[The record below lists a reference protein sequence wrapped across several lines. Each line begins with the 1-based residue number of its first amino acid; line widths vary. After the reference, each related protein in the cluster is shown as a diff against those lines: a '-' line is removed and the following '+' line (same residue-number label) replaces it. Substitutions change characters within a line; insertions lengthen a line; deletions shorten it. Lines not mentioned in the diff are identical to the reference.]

1 MSAPVTRRRFLDSGL
16 ALSGLAA
23 TIENAAATPAQAQDD
38 AGADGPPLR
47 QLLARLRSAA
57 GAAMVGFA
65 LPGGVAGGT
74 VQRKLGEQPS
84 ILDFGAVADDRT
96 DNAPALQRAI
106 DSVHRAGGGTL
117 LLPVGT
123 FLFREP
129 VRLRPQVRLQ
139 GSGTASILHF
149 VNAARGNALYGKGM
163 QGAPLRGVALR
174 DFTLLGDARFARG
187 TPDVINGCGVIL
199 TFADECET
207 TGLSVIGFSDAGIA
221 FLDGNRNSATHCHVD
236 QTAQGISFLA
246 AAVSVTGNLAIGNR
260 ITRTGEYN
268 GLHLEG
274 GFGGKSRAEVRHTS
288 LVGNTVSDT
297 WEAGINIEL
306 APYTSCVGNTV
317 ERSGQGRS
325 DIAMGI
331 KVYGGYGSAVCG
343 NTVTGSSG
351 FGLVIGANSGNC
363 AVSGNVTAGNRA
375 ALLLTDSGAQVSNDV
390 VIGGNAFTEGDIET
404 AGNVRT
410 LNSIPSMRLR
420 NRDDPDPRA
429 LDWYEEG
436 RFDPAVEG
444 NTPSPTPRYT
454 VRDGRFTR
462 IGNVVHVS
470 VSLGWRAERRSGS
483 MRISGLP
490 YAAAAA
496 GVLAASWRTA
506 TGEVAGCARIEP
518 RERRLTV
525 TAPPAGTGEYTLSV
539 TGQYLA
545 AT

>member
-1 MSAPVTRRRFLDSGL
+1 MPSPVTRRNFLDKGL

-23 TIENAAATPAQAQDD
+23 TIDHAEAKPVQSKNDAAADTPQ
-38 AGADGPPLR
+38 LR
-47 QLLARLRSAA
+47 QLLTRLRSAA
-57 GAAMVGFA
+57 GAAMVGFV
-65 LPGGVAGGT
+65 LPGGAGSGT
-74 VQRKLGEQPS
+74 VHRKLSEQPS
-84 ILDFGAVADDRT
+84 ILDFGAIADDRT
-96 DNAPALQRAI
+96 DNAPALQHAI
-106 DSVHRAGGGTL
+106 DSMHRAGGGTL
-117 LLPVGT
+117 LIPAGT
-123 FLFREP
+123 FLFRTP
-129 VRLRPQVRLQ
+129 ILLRPHVRLQ
-139 GSGTASILHF
+139 GIGAASILHF

-174 DFTLLGDARFARG
+174 DFTVRGDARFARG
-187 TPDVINGCGVIL
+187 TPAVINGCGVIL

-207 TGLSVIGFSDAGIA
+207 AGLSVVGFSDAGIA
-221 FLDGNRNSATHCHVD
+221 FLDGNRNSVSHCHVD

-246 AAVSVTGNLAIGNR
+246 SAVSVVGNIAIGNR

-288 LVGNTVSDT
+288 LVGNTVSDS

-331 KVYGGYGSAVCG
+331 KVYGGYGSAICG
-343 NTVTGSSG
+343 NTVTASSG
-351 FGLVIGANSGNC
+351 FGLVIGANSGDC
-363 AVSGNVTAGNRA
+363 AVSGNVTAGNRG

-390 VIGGNAFTEGDIET
+390 AIGVNAFTEGDIET
-404 AGNVRT
+404 AGNVRIR
-410 LNSIPSMRLR
+410 SRIPSIRLR
-420 NRDDPDPRA
+420 NRDDPDPLA

-436 RFDPAVEG
+436 RFDPAAEG
-444 NTPSPTPRYT
+444 DGSPPPPSYT

-470 VSLGWRAERRSGS
+470 ISLSWRSQGRSGAL
-483 MRISGLP
+483 RITGLP
-490 YAAAAA
+490 YTAATA
-496 GVLAASWRTA
+496 GVLTASWRTG
-506 TGEVAGCARIEP
+506 TGEEAGCARIEP
-518 RERRLTV
+518 RERLLTL
-525 TAPPAGTGEYTLSV
+525 TPPPAPQGECSVRV

-545 AT
+545 AS